1 MTAKE
6 LTPLL
11 GCMTVL
17 LDRPGLRGRLARVA
31 WEGTAGDLD
40 LWGWIGPGMVVVDS
54 GPLLIWATRDA

>member
-17 LDRPGLRGRLARVA
+17 LTGPAYADDGPSGVGRD
-31 WEGTAGDLD
+31 G
-40 LWGWIGPGMVVVDS
+40 WGS
-54 GPLLIWATRDA
+54 GPLGLDWPGDGCNG

>member
-17 LDRPGLRGRLARVA
+17 LTGPAYADDGPSGV
-31 WEGTAGDLD
+31 EGTVGDLD
-40 LWGWIGPGMVVVDS
+40 LWGWIGLGMVVVDS